1 MRHSIEV
8 KHLSHRFSKQEAV
21 LNNISLYVPQGSIY
35 GFLGPNGAGKTTTL
49 RLILGLL
56 PQQSGEIAIFGQSFE
71 QHRRRILEGIGSLI
85 ESPSMYGHLTA
96 KENLT
101 VLQKVYRCPPSRIG
115 AVLEMVDLA
124 NTGRKK
130 ASQFSLGMKQRLA
143 IAMALLH
150 DPDLLILD
158 EPTNGLDPNG
168 IIEIRELLRRINRE
182 MGKTVLVSSH
192 LLAEIEKLATHVG
205 IIHHGNMLFEGS
217 LEALMQRQKETS
229 RVVFKVNNAE
239 TAALILQQNK
249 VPFTQQNQRIE
260 VLAPSTEM
268 IAALNRQFV
277 MANIDVYAIE
287 QEQDDLETIFMNLT
301 N

>member
-115 AVLEMVDLA
+115 EVLEMVDLA